1 MTHSVT
7 LVVVLAAVYGLV
19 HSLLSVLL
27 AAAWSLGIKRMPASA
42 NELLALRL
50 FPAGGAILLVFTV
63 VLPAFL
69 VAEPSREYEAGG
81 PLLAALAMIGLFG
94 IGLGIGRA
102 LRASRAAG
110 AFLKRCNPVAHRSV
124 VAGRRVEVVDVPDP
138 IVAVVGGLRPR
149 IIASKRVLS
158 ACSDEEFLQV
168 VAHESAHV
176 SARDNL
182 KLFLLVLS
190 PDVLAWLPAGAAL
203 AARWRAAVERE
214 ADEHATGADP
224 WKRLALA
231 SALIKVARLST
242 SVSPPRPALSLPMA
256 GDDVEVRVRAL
267 LAPSL
272 PARRSKRLWA
282 LAVSALLF
290 PVIGVPL
297 YGLVHH
303 FIEALVAF
311 GL

>member
-7 LVVVLAAVYGLV
+7 LVVVLAAVYGLA
-19 HSLLSVLL
+19 HSLLSGLL
-27 AAAWSLGIKRMPASA
+27 GAAWGLGLKRMRASA

-50 FPAGGAILLVFTV
+50 LPAGGALLLVFTV
-63 VLPAFL
+63 ALPAFL
-69 VAEPSREYEAGG
+69 VAEPSRESEAGG
-81 PLLAALAMIGLFG
+81 PLLAALALIGLLG

-110 AFLKRCNPVAHRSV
+110 AFLKLCGPVVHRSV
-124 VAGRRVEVVDVPDP
+124 VAGRGVDVVDVSEP

-149 IIASKRVLS
+149 IIAAQRVLS

-168 VAHESAHV
+168 VAHEAAHV

-182 KLFLLVLS
+182 KLFLLVFS

-214 ADEHATGADP
+214 ADERATGPDQ

-242 SVSPPRPALSLPMA
+242 SGSPRRPALSLPIA

-267 LAPSL
+267 LAPAL
-272 PARRSKRLWA
+272 PARRSNRLWA
-282 LAVSALLF
+282 LAAGALLL

-297 YGLVHH
+297 YGVVHH
-303 FIEALVAF
+303 CIEALVAF